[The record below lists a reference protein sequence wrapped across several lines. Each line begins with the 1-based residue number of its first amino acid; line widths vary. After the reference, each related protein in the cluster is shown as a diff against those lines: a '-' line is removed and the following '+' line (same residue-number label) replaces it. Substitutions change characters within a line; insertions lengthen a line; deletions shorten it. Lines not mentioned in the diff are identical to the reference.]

1 MALIEKYDR
10 LVDTLMTGFTSTWL
24 LFWQRRTD
32 DDTFAR
38 PYWC

>member
-1 MALIEKYDR
+1 MTLIERYDR
-10 LVDTLMTGFTSTWL
+10 VVGDLVDRFATTWL
-24 LFWQRRTD
+24 LYWQRRTD